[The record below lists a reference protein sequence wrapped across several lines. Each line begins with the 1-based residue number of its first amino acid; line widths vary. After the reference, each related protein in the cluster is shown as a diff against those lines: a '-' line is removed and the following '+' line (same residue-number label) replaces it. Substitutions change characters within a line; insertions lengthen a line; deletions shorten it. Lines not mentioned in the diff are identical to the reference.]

1 MSPPPVWTPVQDVFC
16 GTTWHPS
23 FVVDDLL
30 FLRLTGNNLAGM
42 VWYEM
47 VMMVMMKV
55 MVDNDD
61 GYGDSY
67 DKQWWW
73 WWYGWDIGDNSGS
86 NGDAVSWNIRLF

>member
-1 MSPPPVWTPVQDVFC
+1 
-16 GTTWHPS
+16 
-23 FVVDDLL
+23 VVDDLL

-67 DKQWWW
+67 DKQW
-73 WWYGWDIGDNSGS
+73 
-86 NGDAVSWNIRLF
+86 